1 MNPRKWPNVKV
12 VLNHRFY
19 FSMNLPLNSYRGV
32 SFSVVSSEDS
42 NHNLVMILSLTTL
55 FLS

>member
-42 NHNLVMILSLTTL
+42 NNNLVMILSLTTL